1 MNRARPG
8 AEIDAERSEVGRR
21 LPASTGI
28 KEREQ
33 YKQAEAADDRSG
45 PGSEFDKVTAER
57 DALIDRLARAQAD
70 FENARK
76 RMEREQQESRSF
88 AVGDALKSLLPIMD
102 SMELA
107 LRSPDPEEFRR
118 GVDLIR
124 QQMENALQNLGVRR
138 IPVKG
143 EPFDPYLHEAIEVVD
158 TTAAGD
164 GEVLEEVRP
173 GYRLGERLLR
183 PAMVLVACN
192 RAA

>member
-1 MNRARPG
+1 
-8 AEIDAERSEVGRR
+8 
-21 LPASTGI
+21 
-28 KEREQ
+28 
-33 YKQAEAADDRSG
+33 
-45 PGSEFDKVTAER
+45 
-57 DALIDRLARAQAD
+57 
-70 FENARK
+70 
-76 RMEREQQESRSF
+76 
-88 AVGDALKSLLPIMD
+88 VGDALKSLLPIMD

-107 LRSPDPEEFRR
+107 LRSPVPDPEEFRR

-124 QQMENALQNLGVRR
+124 QQIENALQNLGVRR
-138 IPVKG
+138 IAAKG

-183 PAMVLVACN
+183 PAMVLVARN